1 MSRRKDQERF
11 QRLKAQDSRYQG
23 FRGPNTQVAKP
34 AEELETAIC
43 SVCNRMRNVS
53 VTTLPDDRASFV
65 CLGCQQ
71 ERAAAASS

>member
-1 MSRRKDQERF
+1 MSRRKAQERF
-11 QRLKAQDSRYQG
+11 QRLKAQNSRYKG
-23 FRGPNTQVAKP
+23 FHGPDTQAAKP

-43 SVCNRMRNVS
+43 SVCNRKRNVS

-71 ERAAAASS
+71 ERASAASA